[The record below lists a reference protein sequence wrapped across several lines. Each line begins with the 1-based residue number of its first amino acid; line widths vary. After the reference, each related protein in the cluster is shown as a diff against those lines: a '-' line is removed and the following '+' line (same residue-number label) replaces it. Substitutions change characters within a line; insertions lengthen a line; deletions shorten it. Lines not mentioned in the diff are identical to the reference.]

1 MRGID
6 HLVLCVEDL
15 DAAREFYAAM
25 GFNLTPTAH
34 HPFGTANALVQLSD
48 FSFLE
53 LLAVEDASKI
63 SPAEPGHFSFGDF
76 NRQFI
81 EQGPG
86 EGFSMLVLDS
96 ADAAADLA
104 DFNAAE
110 LKTFAPFGFSRAA
123 KLPDGEEVTVSFSLT
138 FVGHPHMPQAAYFTC
153 QQHAPEHFW
162 KADYQ
167 RHPNTAQGTAEVIVL
182 AEQPLSYAKF
192 FQGFAGSDDMTAWD
206 EGFTLK
212 TGRGVISVISP
223 ADWRVHFPESFAPD
237 LDQGPRLAAF
247 RISVDNVDAVQE
259 SLRAAN
265 ITRLNYGRGVAVPP
279 NEAFGV
285 TIEFVTGSKE

>member
-15 DAAREFYAAM
+15 EAARKFYAAL

-34 HPFGTANALVQLSD
+34 HPFGTANSLVQLAD

-63 SPAEPGHFSFGDF
+63 SAPEPGHFSFGGY

-81 EQGPG
+81 DEGPG

-96 ADAAADLA
+96 LDAAADLTE
-104 DFNAAE
+104 FKAAE
-110 LKTFAPFGFSRAA
+110 LGTHEPFGFSRAA
-123 KLPDGEEVTVSFSLT
+123 LLPDGEEVTVSFSLT
-138 FVGHPHMPQAAYFTC
+138 FVTHPDMAQAAFFTC

-167 RHPNTAQGTAEVIVL
+167 RHANTALGTAEIIML
-182 AEQPLSYAKF
+182 ADQPLKYTKF
-192 FQGFAGSDDMTAWD
+192 YQGFAGTDDVTAWD

-212 TGRGVISVISP
+212 TGRGSLSVISP
-223 ADWRVHFPESFAPD
+223 NDWRVHFPASFAPD

-247 RISVDNVDAVQE
+247 RIAVDDVESVQE
-259 SLRAAN
+259 CLRAN
-265 ITRLNYGRGVAVPP
+265 DITRLNYGRGVAVPP

-285 TIEFVTGSKE
+285 TIEFVANDPG